1 MMSLKTKIQTNC
13 NVGPHYPES
22 RVKELVELG
31 KDMNRLSEMDVD
43 KYVDL
48 YVKN

>member
-1 MMSLKTKIQTNC
+1 MIRQNKTCKLNC
-13 NVGPHYPES
+13 NVGPHYPDS
-22 RVKELVELG
+22 HVNDLVELG

>member
-1 MMSLKTKIQTNC
+1 ML
-13 NVGPHYPES
+13 GPHYPES
-22 RVKELVELG
+22 RVNELVELG
-31 KDMNRLSEMDVD
+31 KDMKKLSEMDVD

>member
-1 MMSLKTKIQTNC
+1 MLT
-13 NVGPHYPES
+13 VLGPHYSES
-22 RVKELVELG
+22 HVNELVELG
-31 KDMNRLSEMDVD
+31 KDLNKLSEMDVD

>member
-1 MMSLKTKIQTNC
+1 MIHQKQNIRANC

-22 RVKELVELG
+22 RVNELVELG
-31 KDMNRLSEMDVD
+31 KDMSRLSEMDVD